1 MKKPAL
7 LAVAAIA
14 LAAAGIGGWRWA
26 TEWRHWQTT
35 DDAYVEGDIT
45 NMAPKVSAHVVQ
57 VAVAD
62 NQTVRAGEV
71 LVRLDDRDFKAR
83 VAEARALVAARRAAL
98 AQLDDK
104 VAVQQATLAQAG
116 ASIASAQADL
126 ARSRADLERTQRLVR
141 EDYVSRQRFDTQAAE
156 AAKAEAGVKGSS
168 AQALG
173 AKRQM
178 AVLEAERDITQAQ
191 LEQAQAQL
199 AVAEADLDATV
210 IRAPVDGVIGN
221 RVVREGMYAR
231 TGQHLL
237 SVVPLATVWI
247 DANYKE
253 TQIGQMHPGAR
264 AEIEVDAFPGVSVTG
279 TVTGFS
285 PASGAKFSL
294 LPPENATG
302 NFTKVVQRLPVRI
315 VLAADNPLA
324 GRLRPGLSVVARV
337 DTRTGTPEHLPAVRQ
352 AGPSPAVRQAG
363 PSNDT
368 QAAGR

>member
-7 LAVAAIA
+7 LAVAA
-14 LAAAGIGGWRWA
+14 LGLLSAGVGGWRWT

-45 NMAPKVSAHVVQ
+45 NMAPKVGAHVVQ

-62 NQTVRAGEV
+62 NQAVRAGDV

-98 AQLDDK
+98 AQLDDR
-104 VAVQQATLAQAG
+104 VAVQHATLAQAG

-126 ARSRADLERTQRLVR
+126 QRSRADLERAQRLVR
-141 EDYVSRQRFDTQAAE
+141 EDFVSRQRFDTQAAE
-156 AAKAEAGVKGSS
+156 AAKAAASLTGSN
-168 AQALG
+168 AQALA
-173 AKRQM
+173 AKRQL

-199 AVAEADLDATV
+199 ALAEADLDATV
-210 IRAPVDGVIGN
+210 IRAPVSGVIGN
-221 RVVREGMYAR
+221 RVVREGMYVR

-237 SVVPLATVWI
+237 SVVPLANVWV

-253 TQIGQMHPGAR
+253 TQIGAMHPGAR
-264 AEIEVDAFPGVSVTG
+264 AEIEVDAFPGVTVIG

-315 VLAADNPLA
+315 ELPADNPLA
-324 GRLRPGLSVVARV
+324 GRLRPGLSVITRV
-337 DTRTGTPEHLPAVRQ
+337 DTRTSTPEHL
-352 AGPSPAVRQAG
+352 SPLG
-363 PSNDT
+363 GS
-368 QAAGR
+368 GR

>member
-1 MKKPAL
+1 MKKPVL
-7 LAVAAIA
+7 LAVSALA
-14 LAAAGIGGWRWA
+14 LAAALGGGWRWA

-45 NMAPKVSAHVVQ
+45 SMAPKVSAHVMQ

-62 NQTVRAGEV
+62 NQHVKAGDV

-83 VAEARALVAARRAAL
+83 VAEARAVVAARKAAL
-98 AQLDDK
+98 EQLDDK
-104 VAVQQATLAQAG
+104 VAVQQAALTQAG

-126 ARSRADLERTQRLVR
+126 KRSRADLERAQRLVR
-141 EDYVSRQRFDTQAAE
+141 EDFVSRQRFDTQQAE
-156 AAKAEAGVKGSS
+156 ASKAAASVTGSN

-173 AKRQM
+173 ARRQL
-178 AVLEAERDITQAQ
+178 AVLEADRDITKAQ
-191 LEQAQAQL
+191 VEQAQAQL
-199 AVAEADLDATV
+199 ALAEADLEATV

-221 RVVREGMYAR
+221 RVVRDGQYVR

-247 DANYKE
+247 DANFKE
-253 TQIGQMHPGAR
+253 TQIGAMHPGAKV
-264 AEIEVDAFPGVSVTG
+264 EIEVDAYPGVTVTG

-315 VLAADNPLA
+315 ELPADNPLA
-324 GRLRPGLSVVARV
+324 GRLRPGLSVITRV
-337 DTRTGTPEHLPAVRQ
+337 DTRTGAPERLAPV
-352 AGPSPAVRQAG
+352 
-363 PSNDT
+363 
-368 QAAGR
+368 QAAAR

>member
-1 MKKPAL
+1 MKKPVL
-7 LAVAAIA
+7 LAVSTLAL
-14 LAAAGIGGWRWA
+14 LAAAGGGWRWA

-45 NMAPKVSAHVVQ
+45 SMAPKVSAHVVQ

-62 NQTVRAGEV
+62 NQPVRAGDV
-71 LVRLDDRDFKAR
+71 LVRLDDRDFTAR
-83 VAEARALVAARRAAL
+83 VAEARAVVAARRAAL

-104 VAVQQATLAQAG
+104 VAVQQATLTQAG

-126 ARSRADLERTQRLVR
+126 KRSRADLERAQRLVR
-141 EDYVSRQRFDTQAAE
+141 EDFVSRQRFDSQQAE
-156 AAKAEAGVKGSS
+156 ASKAAASVTGSN
-168 AQALG
+168 AQAL
-173 AKRQM
+173 AARRQL
-178 AVLEAERDITQAQ
+178 AVLEADRDITKAQ

-199 AVAEADLDATV
+199 AQAENDLEATV

-221 RVVREGMYAR
+221 RVVRDGQYVR

-247 DANYKE
+247 DANFKE
-253 TQIGQMHPGAR
+253 TQIGAMHPGAR
-264 AEIEVDAFPGVSVTG
+264 VEIAVDAYPGVAVTG
-279 TVTGFS
+279 TVTGLS

-302 NFTKVVQRLPVRI
+302 NFTKVVQRVPVR
-315 VLAADNPLA
+315 VALPADNPLA

-337 DTRTGTPEHLPAVRQ
+337 DTRTGAPERLAPV
-352 AGPSPAVRQAG
+352 
-363 PSNDT
+363 
-368 QAAGR
+368 QAAAR